1 MKSRLFL
8 LALCLILPLASCTPT
23 NTFEENANKT
33 ATSTDAVVD
42 EAVVP
47 AEDAQTTD
55 DAKPVEAAADDAIP
69 AVPENGTLKDYK
81 EYVNKLNDMLND
93 KAKDMFAQAQ
103 KDGVSPASEEFSNNL
118 KEIANEY
125 FGRIVQATDKAMLL
139 KDVTDKEFEE
149 LVGAKIQILMMLSQV
164 NDDDEEA
171 VTDKLNAFAAQL
183 RSMDKAKYADEIEA
197 KLFQS
202 KILTFARSG
211 DVKEFAK
218 AAAEVDE
225 NIEKAGKDITPALA
239 QQAMLIVLA
248 SSQLPGYEAPEG
260 RVDKIKTAFAEA
272 SDPEVNKLVDQLEE
286 ALFRAEGEK
295 RFNESLGNEFKFGGT
310 FIDGSEYKAEDYAGK
325 VVLIDFWATWCG
337 PCCRELPNVKKA
349 YAAYHDKGFEVIGV
363 SCDDPAQED
372 EFKEFLKENE
382 IPWKQMFDEK
392 AVIPNPQSKDG
403 KTIPV
408 SVYYG
413 INGIPC
419 PVLIGAD
426 GKVLS
431 LNARGEELDE
441 QLAKIYG
448 EVKEEAPAEEAKPAE
463 EPKTEETPA
472 EPAAPAEEAPAEPAA
487 PAEETPAEP
496 AAPAEET
503 PAEPAAP
510 AEEAPAEPA
519 APAEEAPAEET
530 PAEPAAPA
538 EETPAEPAAPA
549 EETPAEPAAPAEE
562 AASETTS
569 DVIVSEGVN
578 EEGESENDDAAD
590 EADDA
595 IPAVPENGTLE
606 DYQDCIT
613 SLKIGMQQKVQS
625 MIAQAQKDGVNTQTE
640 EFANSLKGVA
650 KEYLVR
656 IEQAADKAMLLKD
669 VSDDD
674 FEELAGN
681 KLQIIQMLA
690 QIGEEDESAVNA
702 KLEEFAAQ
710 LRKMGKAKFADYIEG
725 KLLQNK
731 IIGYIRSGNVEEF
744 SKIAAETDEKV
755 EKAGKDI
762 TQPLAIQAMLIV
774 LGAKDLEEYKA
785 PEDRQAKYL
794 KALSEA
800 TDPEVQKLAAQL
812 ERSMLRAEAEKRFND
827 ALGKE
832 FKFGGTFTD
841 GSEYNAKDYAGKVV
855 LIDFWATWCGPCCR
869 ELPNVKKMYDAYH
882 DKGFEVIGVTCDDPE
897 EEEDF
902 NKFLKEK
909 DIPWKQMFDGKAV
922 VPDMKTNDGK
932 PVLVSEYY
940 GINAIPC
947 PVLIGKDGKVLSLN
961 ARGKELKDQ
970 LVKAYGE
977 VEGLD
982 ADDEEDPEVLDVY
995 DDEDAEE
1002 EDDADDEED
1011 DQAADEPIPDVPET
1025 GTLAEYKEY
1034 VKKVNVLLNKKAQ
1047 RMFRQAK
1054 KDGVNQQSE
1063 EFANSMK
1070 EMGKEYFSRMEQA
1083 TDKAMLLKDLSDDE
1097 LAELVGAKVQLIQI
1111 VTQLNDDKIDV
1122 VSAKLQAI
1130 ADQLRKMGK
1139 EEFAIDIEDSIFRTK
1154 LHNYVQTNNI
1164 EEFTKAAVEVDEKV
1178 KKAGKDITPDLAQLA
1193 LMVVLGANELPD
1205 YKAPEGRTD
1214 NYLKAFAEAS
1224 DPEVQKFVDVLKT
1237 VINQSK
1243 DEDNQ
1248 SKDEE

>member
-33 ATSTDAVVD
+33 ATSTDAAVVD
-42 EAVVP
+42 EAIVP
-47 AEDAQTTD
+47 AADAQTTD
-55 DAKPVEAAADDAIP
+55 DAKPAETAADDDAIP
-69 AVPENGTLKDYK
+69 PVPENGTLKDYK

-93 KAKDMFAQAQ
+93 KAKDMIAQAQ
-103 KDGVSPASEEFSNNL
+103 KDGVSPASDEFSNNL

-125 FGRIVQATDKAMLL
+125 FGRILQATDKAMLL

-149 LVGAKIQILMMLSQV
+149 LVGAKIQVMMMLSQV

-171 VTDKLNAFAAQL
+171 VNAKLNGFVAQL
-183 RSMDKAKYADEIEA
+183 REMDKNKIADQIEA
-197 KLFQS
+197 QVFQS
-202 KILTFARSG
+202 KILTYARSG

-218 AAAEVDE
+218 AAAQVDE

-260 RVDKIKTAFAEA
+260 RIDKIKTAFAEA

-372 EFKEFLKENE
+372 VFKEFLKENE

-403 KTIPV
+403 KPIPV

-463 EPKTEETPA
+463 ET
-472 EPAAPAEEAPAEPAA
+472 PAEEAK
-487 PAEETPAEP
+487 PAEEA
-496 AAPAEET
+496 

-519 APAEEAPAEET
+519 APAEEA
-530 PAEPAAPA
+530 
-538 EETPAEPAAPA
+538 PAEPAAPA

-578 EEGESENDDAAD
+578 DEGESEKDDAAE

-595 IPAVPENGTLE
+595 IPAVPESGTLE

-613 SLKIGMQQKVQS
+613 TLRMELQNKVQS
-625 MIAQAQKDGVNTQTE
+625 MIAQARKDGVNPQSEAFT
-640 EFANSLKGVA
+640 NSLKEMA
-650 KEYLVR
+650 KEYFAR

-674 FEELAGN
+674 FKQLANYKFQTIRTLAELS
-681 KLQIIQMLA
+681 K
-690 QIGEEDESAVNA
+690 EDESAVSA
-702 KLEEFAAQ
+702 KIEAFAKQ
-710 LRKMGKAKFADYIEG
+710 LREMGKNDVAEQIEG
-725 KLLQNK
+725 FLFMEKVR
-731 IIGYIRSGNVEEF
+731 GYLHSGNVEAF
-744 SKIAAETDEKV
+744 TKVAAEIDEKV

-762 TQPLAIQAMLIV
+762 SLSLAQKAGLILIV
-774 LGAKDLEEYKA
+774 GATLSDYKA
-785 PEDRQAKYL
+785 PEGRQEKYL
-794 KALSEA
+794 KALAESS
-800 TDPEVQKLAAQL
+800 DPEVQKIAGEMEKQ
-812 ERSMLRAEAEKRFND
+812 MMRAEGEKRFND
-827 ALGKE
+827 SLGKE

-855 LIDFWATWCGPCCR
+855 LIDFWATWCGPCCH

-897 EEEDF
+897 NEEDF
-902 NKFLKEK
+902 NQFLKEK
-909 DIPWKQMFDGKAV
+909 EIPWKQMFDGKAV
-922 VPDMKTNDGK
+922 VPGLKTKTGE
-932 PVLVSEYY
+932 PILVSEYY
-940 GINAIPC
+940 AINAIPC
-947 PVLIGKDGKVLSLN
+947 PVLIGKDGKVVSLD
-961 ARGKELKDQ
+961 ARGAELKKQ
-970 LVKAYGE
+970 LVKIYGE
-977 VEGLD
+977 VEGVNA
-982 ADDEEDPEVLDVY
+982 ADDEEDGETLDVV

-1002 EDDADDEED
+1002 EDDADEED
-1011 DQAADEPIPDVPET
+1011 DQAADEAIPDVPES
-1025 GTLAEYKEY
+1025 GTLADYKGY
-1034 VKKVNVLLNKKAQ
+1034 FQKVNGMLNKKV
-1047 RMFRQAK
+1047 RSFTRQAK

-1083 TDKAMLLKDLSDDE
+1083 TDKAMLLKDISDEE

-1111 VTQLNDDKIDV
+1111 VTNLNDDKIDV

-1139 EEFAIDIEDSIFRTK
+1139 EEFAKDIEDSIFRTQ
-1154 LHNYVQTNNI
+1154 LQNYVQTNNI
-1164 EEFTKAAVEVDEKV
+1164 EEFTKAAAEVDEKV

-1193 LMVVLGANELPD
+1193 LMVVLGANDLPD
-1205 YKAPEGRTD
+1205 YKAPEGRND

-1243 DEDNQ
+1243 DE
-1248 SKDEE
+1248 K

>member
-1 MKSRLFL
+1 MKSRFFL
-8 LALCLILPLASCTPT
+8 LALCLFLPLASCTPT

-47 AEDAQTTD
+47 AADAQTTD
-55 DAKPVEAAADDAIP
+55 DAKPAETADDDAIP
-69 AVPENGTLKDYK
+69 AVPENGTLKDYR

-93 KAKDMFAQAQ
+93 KAKDMIAQAQ

-125 FGRIVQATDKAMLL
+125 FGRIIQATDKAMLL

-171 VTDKLNAFAAQL
+171 VNAKLNAFVAQL
-183 RSMDKAKYADEIEA
+183 RDMDKNKIADQIEA
-197 KLFQS
+197 QVFQS
-202 KILTFARSG
+202 KILTYARSG

-218 AAAEVDE
+218 AAAQVDE

-260 RVDKIKTAFAEA
+260 RIDKIKKAFAEA
-272 SDPEVNKLVDQLEE
+272 SDPEVNEMVEELEE
-286 ALFRAEGEK
+286 ALYRAEGVK
-295 RFNESLGNEFKFGGT
+295 RFSEALGNEFKFGGT

-337 PCCRELPNVKKA
+337 PCCAELPNVKKA
-349 YAAYHDKGFEVIGV
+349 YADYHDKGFEIIGV
-363 SCDDPAQED
+363 TCDKPEKEV

-382 IPWKQMFDEK
+382 ITWKQMFDEK
-392 AVIPNPQSKDG
+392 AVVPDQQTKDG
-403 KTIPV
+403 KPIPV
-408 SVYYG
+408 SIYYG
-413 INGIPC
+413 IGGIPC
-419 PVLIGAD
+419 PILIGAD

-431 LNARGEELDE
+431 LNARGEELEE
-441 QLAKIYG
+441 QLAKIYS
-448 EVKEEAPAEEAKPAE
+448 EVKEETPAEETPAEETPAEETPAEETPAEEAPAEEAPAE
-463 EPKTEETPA
+463 EAPAEETPAEETPAEEAPA
-472 EPAAPAEEAPAEPAA
+472 EPAAPAEEAPAEPAT
-487 PAEETPAEP
+487 PAEEA
-496 AAPAEET
+496 

-519 APAEEAPAEET
+519 APAEEAPAE
-530 PAEPAAPA
+530 
-538 EETPAEPAAPA
+538 
-549 EETPAEPAAPAEE
+549 PAAPAEE

-569 DVIVSEGVN
+569 DVIVSESVN
-578 EEGESENDDAAD
+578 DEGESKKDDAAD
-590 EADDA
+590 DADDA
-595 IPAVPENGTLE
+595 IPAVPESGTLE

-613 SLKIGMQQKVQS
+613 TLRMELQNKVQS
-625 MIAQAQKDGVNTQTE
+625 MIAQARKDGVNPQSEAFT
-640 EFANSLKGVA
+640 NSLKEMA
-650 KEYLVR
+650 KEYFAR

-674 FEELAGN
+674 FKQLANYKFQTIRTLAELS
-681 KLQIIQMLA
+681 K
-690 QIGEEDESAVNA
+690 EDESAVSA
-702 KLEEFAAQ
+702 KIEAFAKQ
-710 LRKMGKAKFADYIEG
+710 LREMGKNDVAEQIEG
-725 KLLQNK
+725 FLFMEKVR
-731 IIGYIRSGNVEEF
+731 GYLHSGNVEAF
-744 SKIAAETDEKV
+744 TKVAAEIDEKV

-762 TQPLAIQAMLIV
+762 SLSLAQKAGLILIV
-774 LGAKDLEEYKA
+774 GATLSDYKA
-785 PEDRQAKYL
+785 PEGRQEKYL
-794 KALSEA
+794 KALAESS
-800 TDPEVQKLAAQL
+800 DPEVQKIAGEMEKQ
-812 ERSMLRAEAEKRFND
+812 MMRAEGEKRFND
-827 ALGKE
+827 SLGKE
-832 FKFGGTFTD
+832 FKFGGTFTN

-897 EEEDF
+897 NEEDF
-902 NKFLKEK
+902 NQFLKEK
-909 DIPWKQMFDGKAV
+909 EIPWKQMFDGKAV
-922 VPDMKTNDGK
+922 VPGLKTKTGE
-932 PVLVSEYY
+932 PILVSEYY
-940 GINAIPC
+940 AINAIPC
-947 PVLIGKDGKVLSLN
+947 PVLIGKDGKVVSLD
-961 ARGKELKDQ
+961 ARGAELKKQ
-970 LVKAYGE
+970 LVKIYGE

-982 ADDEEDPEVLDVY
+982 AANEEEDEVLDVV

-1002 EDDADDEED
+1002 EDDADED
-1011 DQAADEPIPDVPET
+1011 DQAADEAIPDVPET

-1063 EFANSMK
+1063 DFANSLK

-1111 VTQLNDDKIDV
+1111 VTNLNDDKIDV

-1139 EEFAIDIEDSIFRTK
+1139 EEFAKDIEDSIFRTQ
-1154 LHNYVQTNNI
+1154 LQNYVQTNNI
-1164 EEFTKAAVEVDEKV
+1164 EAFTKAAAEVDEKV

-1193 LMVVLGANELPD
+1193 LMVVLGANDLPD
-1205 YKAPEGRTD
+1205 YKAPEGRND
-1214 NYLKAFAEAS
+1214 NYLKALSEAT
-1224 DPEVQKFVDVLKT
+1224 DPEVQEYVDVLRT
-1237 VINQSK
+1237 VINQK
-1243 DEDNQ
+1243 DEQ
-1248 SKDEE
+1248 